1 MAPKRRWN
9 LAIDGKN
16 ILNLIKRQRITL
28 DRLDQDY
35 ILKVKRDN
43 PAEFGEFTNDKQFVT
58 NYKKAISKIRAGE
71 DLEGG
76 RRKSKFV
83 NLTF

>member
-16 ILNLIKRQRITL
+16 ILHLIKKKRIIPDTL
-28 DRLDQDY
+28 DQGY

-43 PAEFGEFTNDKQFVT
+43 PAEFGEFTNDRQFVT
-58 NYKKAISKIRAGE
+58 NYKKAIAKIRAGE

-76 RRKSKFV
+76 RKKSKCI
-83 NLTF
+83 NLPL

>member
-1 MAPKRRWN
+1 MAR
-9 LAIDGKN
+9 DGKN

-28 DRLDQDY
+28 
-35 ILKVKRDN
+35 DN